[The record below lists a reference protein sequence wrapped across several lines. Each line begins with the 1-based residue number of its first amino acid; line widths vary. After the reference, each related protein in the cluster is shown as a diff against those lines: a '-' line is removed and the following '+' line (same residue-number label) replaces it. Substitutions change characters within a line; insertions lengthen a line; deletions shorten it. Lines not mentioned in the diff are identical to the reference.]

1 MTNTKAVRGIV
12 VCKAWFAGRGA
23 LGRPA
28 RSLGLL
34 LLIVVAL
41 LRGHLDE
48 LLPVSNEGSTAH
60 GVKCPARGCRARA
73 RRSAPRNAEARADE
87 GCTFPLEALNRM
99 VS

>member
-12 VCKAWFAGRGA
+12 VRGA

-48 LLPVSNEGSTAH
+48 LLPVSNEGSTTH
-60 GVKCPARGCRARA
+60 GVKCPA
-73 RRSAPRNAEARADE
+73 S
-87 GCTFPLEALNRM
+87 
-99 VS
+99 